1 VKYLLDTCVLSEYV
15 KKKPNHQVIDWVDNQ
30 DELSLFVSILS
41 VAELKK
47 GIIRIKKSQSSRY
60 KKLNNWLQKLEQR
73 FVNRI
78 LPLNEDIL
86 NTWADICGQS
96 EAKGKKLP
104 IIDSL
109 IAATAYEYD
118 LIIVTRNITDFTFS
132 SVSIFSPWD

>member
-47 GIIRIKKSQSSRY
+47 GIIRIKKSQPSRY

-78 LPLNEDIL
+78 LPKNMKI
-86 NTWADICGQS
+86 NTWADICGQ
-96 EAKGKKLP
+96 
-104 IIDSL
+104 IIPHGNQV
-109 IAATAYEYD
+109 E
-118 LIIVTRNITDFTFS
+118 
-132 SVSIFSPWD
+132 